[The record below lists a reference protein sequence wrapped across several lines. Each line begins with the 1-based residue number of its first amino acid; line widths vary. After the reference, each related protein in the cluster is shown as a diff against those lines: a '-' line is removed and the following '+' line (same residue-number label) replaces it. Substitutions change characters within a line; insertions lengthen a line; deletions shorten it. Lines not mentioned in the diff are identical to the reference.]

1 MTSSTSFDSEE
12 YELLEAEYGWTTSM
26 LLKGQIFPMST
37 LKMFCEEIAFDRLK
51 AIKERYQHAHAITG
65 GIMPVH
71 RNFKLRISAQKCRSS
86 KIVQIIEWMLVGAQ
100 LDADDIYMY
109 NPTGTGTGYK
119 YYRGERIIVYQVGP
133 YLSRNERFQIEKQ
146 ILCDKPNGYSLEKPN
161 RVYKMVIMEMD
172 IPILRDWD
180 TFDAG
185 SEKGKTRIAFLTA
198 WNGRI
203 FNR

>member
-1 MTSSTSFDSEE
+1 MAKITVYDSE

-26 LLKGQIFPMST
+26 LLKGQIYPMAT
-37 LKMFCEEIAFDRLK
+37 LRTLHEEIRFERLK
-51 AIKERYQHAHAITG
+51 AIKERYQRTRTITG

-71 RNFKLRISAQKCRSS
+71 RNFKIRITAQKCRIS
-86 KIVQIIEWMLVGAQ
+86 KIVRIIKWMIVGAL

-109 NPTGTGTGYK
+109 NPTGTGSGYK
-119 YYRGERIIVYQVGP
+119 YYHGERIIVYQVGP

-146 ILCDKPNGYSLEKPN
+146 ILCDSPNGYSLEKPN

-185 SEKGKTRIAFLTA
+185 SEKGQTRIAFLTA